1 MNKTLRYSLLSFL
14 IMLCGTVSAD
24 VKFDFTGSDAYS
36 LFGLSGFS
44 SNDSSD
50 GDFTED
56 RSLTSGSITLTV
68 SPSGVK
74 NPNRMWNGS
83 LRLYGGTL
91 TISSADTEIKAITFE
106 LNNSKWGADNSAN
119 TGTLETG
126 SWTGNA
132 KEVIISI
139 SANTQIKS
147 ITVSTDGTTPVDP
160 DPQPTSKS
168 AVFDFDAD
176 ANTLFGIPGSSNSD
190 DSAPGEF
197 NEDKTATVNGV
208 TVTVSASDPEAKTRN
223 RIWEKAPRLRLYE
236 GTLTITSTSG
246 EKISSILFEG
256 LSWNSSKKAMNFN
269 ATASAGTLT
278 VSEESSDKTAKW
290 TGSEV
295 SVVFTI
301 ASNTQIGKIT
311 VNLGEGGEVVPD
323 PELPVAANIA
333 AFKALA
339 TGTEAT
345 LTLTNAEVLYAA
357 TSDIY
362 VRDATGAIDF
372 YNTGLPLKTGQIL
385 NGSVNG
391 KFDLYKGIT
400 PELVKTSNTNSNKI
414 TAKAGTVTPKAVSV
428 ADAASGKD
436 LCDLVKLTN
445 VSLVAKEEGNYTNV
459 YAVSGSAEV
468 MIYDKFKVLS
478 GNLLDGIEA
487 DKTYDIEG
495 ILVPFNDVFEILITK
510 DFLGG
515 EIIPSETVK
524 LPYSEDFKSS
534 IGSFTTNDGDLPEGL
549 SFVWTQDS
557 RYGMKASAYV
567 SGTTYAVSSWLLS
580 PTVDMTTAT
589 SPVMTFSHAARF
601 FNNVQEDATLW
612 AKAEGGDWQQL
623 TIKDYPSG
631 DNWDYITTTVDLA
644 SFAGK
649 KVQFGFKYTST
660 AEKAG
665 TWEISEF
672 SIKDNNAPAVLLIE
686 GEEEF
691 TGKTLVTITP
701 SNPDNEVY
709 VTIDGTDPAVSSTAF
724 KYLKPF
730 EITETTTVKAFEE
743 GAELYAEK
751 TFTKKAVEATDKTI
765 ADLNGMTES
774 MNLIRLN
781 LNNAVVTYVDGKNV
795 YVREGNY
802 SIMFYNTELTM
813 ERGQVLN
820 GSIIV
825 DYSNYYGIHEVKDND
840 NTNMDNLSITNGEA
854 PKPIEVNI
862 SDILDLKYICEYIVL
877 KNVRV
882 VSEGKNFFAED
893 NAGNRVQLYKGVSVE
908 EYANDGTLYN
918 IEGLFNNIYKGAAEV
933 QPVNVEKSG
942 IDGII
947 NITEL
952 NDTNK
957 VIYNIAG
964 QRVNGSFRGIVII
977 NGKKYSVK

>member
-1 MNKTLRYSLLSFL
+1 
-14 IMLCGTVSAD
+14 MLCGTISAD

-44 SNDSSD
+44 ANGISD

-56 RSLTSGSITLTV
+56 RSITSGSITLTV
-68 SPSGVK
+68 SPSTSST
-74 NPNRMWNGS
+74 PNRMWNGS

-91 TISSADTEIKAITFE
+91 TISSADAEIKAITFE
-106 LNNSKWGADNSAN
+106 LNSSKWGANNSAN

-126 SWTGNA
+126 SWTGSA

-139 SANTQIKS
+139 SANTQIKT

-160 DPQPTSKS
+160 TPQPTTKS
-168 AVFDFDAD
+168 SVFDFDAD

-208 TVTVSASDPEAKTRN
+208 NITVSASDPEARTRN
-223 RIWEKAPRLRLYE
+223 RIWEKAPRLRMYD
-236 GTLTITSTSG
+236 GTLTITSTTG

-256 LSWNSSKKAMNFN
+256 LSWNSSKKAMNFD
-269 ATASAGTLT
+269 ATPSSGTLT
-278 VSEESSDKTAKW
+278 VGQESSDKTAKW
-290 TGSEV
+290 TGSDV

-301 ASNTQIGKIT
+301 SSNTQIGKIT

-323 PELPVAANIA
+323 LPVAANIA

-345 LTLTNAEVLYAA
+345 LTLNNAEVLYAA
-357 TSDIY
+357 TNDIY

-385 NGSVNG
+385 NGSVSG
-391 KFDLYKGIT
+391 KFDLYKGTT
-400 PELVKTSNTNSNKI
+400 PEFVKTSNTNSNKI
-414 TAKAGTVTPKAVSV
+414 SSKAGTVTPKVVSV
-428 ADAASGKD
+428 ADAAKGTD
-436 LCDLVKLTN
+436 VCDLVKVTG
-445 VSLVAKEEGNYTNV
+445 VTLVAKEEGNYTNV
-459 YAVSGSAEV
+459 YAVSGSDEV
-468 MIYDKFKVLS
+468 MVYDKFKVLS
-478 GNLLDGIEA
+478 DNLLDGIEA

-510 DFLGG
+510 DFKGG
-515 EIIPSETVK
+515 EIIPSETVT
-524 LPYSEDFKSS
+524 LPYSEDFKSG
-534 IGSFTTNDGDLPEGL
+534 IGSFTINDGDLPEGL
-549 SFVWTQDS
+549 SFVWAQDS
-557 RYGMKASAYV
+557 RYGMKATAYV
-567 SGTTYAVSSWLLS
+567 SGTAYAASSWLLS
-580 PTVDMTTAT
+580 PTVDMTTAK

-601 FNNVQEDATLW
+601 FNNIQEDATLW
-612 AKAEGGDWQQL
+612 AKVEGGDWQQL

-631 DNWDYITTTVDLA
+631 ENWDYITTNVDLT

-660 AEKAG
+660 AEHAG
-665 TWEISEF
+665 TWEISEL

-691 TGKTLVTITP
+691 TGKTMVTITP

-765 ADLNGMTES
+765 ADLNGMTEN

-781 LNNAVVTYVDGKNV
+781 LNNAVVTYVDGKNI

-802 SIMFYNTELTM
+802 SIMFYNTDLTM

-825 DYSNYYGIHEVKDND
+825 DYTNYYGIHEVKAND

-854 PKPIEVNI
+854 PKPIEVSV
-862 SDILDLKYICEYIVL
+862 SDILNLKYICEYILL

-882 VSEGKNFFAED
+882 VSEGNNYFAED
-893 NAGNRVQLYKGVSVE
+893 NAGNRVQLYKGVSVA
-908 EYANDGTLYN
+908 EYAIDGTLYN

-933 QPVNVEKSG
+933 QPVNVVKSDL
-942 IDGII
+942 DGIS

-952 NDTNK
+952 NGTDNA
-957 VIYNIAG
+957 IYNIAG

-977 NGKKYSVK
+977 NGKKHSVK